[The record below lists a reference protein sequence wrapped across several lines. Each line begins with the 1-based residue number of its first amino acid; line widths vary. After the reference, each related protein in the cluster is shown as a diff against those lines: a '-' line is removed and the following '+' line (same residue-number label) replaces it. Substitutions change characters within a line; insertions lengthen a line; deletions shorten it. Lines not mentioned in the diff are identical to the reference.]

1 MTLLNLIPEPEI
13 FAKIINYTD
22 SIETAKALLLT
33 SKHFSKI
40 INSMRLF
47 ITIDLS
53 YERFK
58 NNDDFQIENEVSE
71 VNVHGLMPEN
81 EHEIIA
87 ETLLPAGVGI
97 FYHLINHQDLGYII
111 TSCVVSSNFTKMK
124 INIGGIPFLTLSKSF
139 LDIFL
144 ESSLDL
150 MYFMRCL
157 PYASPNYH
165 DYCLCYDS
173 IEPVKLKIIKKRW
186 NVEEHFK
193 IVYRVNEC
201 QQYIWY
207 LSSNNNQF
215 EIKPIIRHVIKGIFF
230 RIEYDNK
237 INNEILQSITVKLD
251 EHKSYKITADLLKCD
266 NEKNIV
272 PIKVK
277 NCYYLELNDK
287 IDFSKVKDTTFTLE
301 TKGNMEP
308 SKNLICMIFCLGSNF
323 MHKQSGLL
331 FEHL

>member
-1 MTLLNLIPEPEI
+1 M
-13 FAKIINYTD
+13 FAEIINYTD
-22 SIETAKALLLT
+22 SMETAKALLLT
-33 SKHFSKI
+33 SKYFSKI
-40 INSMRLF
+40 ISSVRPF
-47 ITIDLS
+47 IMIDLS

-58 NNDDFQIENEVSE
+58 NNNDFKIENEVSE
-71 VNVHGLMPEN
+71 INVHGLMPEN
-81 EHEIIA
+81 GHEIIT

-111 TSCVVSSNFTKMK
+111 TSCVVSSNFTKME
-124 INIGGIPFLTLSKSF
+124 INIGGISILTLSKSF

-157 PYASPNYH
+157 PYASPNYQN
-165 DYCLCYDS
+165 YYLRYDS
-173 IEPVKLKIIKKRW
+173 IVPVKLKIIKKRW
-186 NVEEHFK
+186 NVLEHFK
-193 IVYRVNEC
+193 IIYRVNQC
-201 QQYIWY
+201 QQYIWC
-207 LSSNNNQF
+207 LSSNNNNQF
-215 EIKPIIRHVIKGIFF
+215 EIRQSIRHVIKGIFF
-230 RIEYDNK
+230 KIEYDNK

-251 EHKSYKITADLLKCD
+251 KHKSYKITADLLKCD

-287 IDFSKVKDTTFTLE
+287 INFSKVEHTTFTIE
-301 TKGNMEP
+301 TREFIE
-308 SKNLICMIFCLGSNF
+308 KNLICTIFCLGSNF

-331 FEHL
+331 LEYL